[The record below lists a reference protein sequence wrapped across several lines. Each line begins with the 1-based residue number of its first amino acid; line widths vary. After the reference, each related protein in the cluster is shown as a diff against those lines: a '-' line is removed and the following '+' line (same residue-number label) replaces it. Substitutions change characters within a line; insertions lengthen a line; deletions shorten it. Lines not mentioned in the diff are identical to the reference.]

1 MAKIKKEW
9 IKCKTT
15 GIQLMHVM
23 AVAVMKMFFCNDILI
38 YEFFFLMTFL
48 AVQEV
53 SVPIQSRSV
62 TSVNSVSSVSS

>member
-48 AVQEV
+48 AVSAPVQPSSV
-53 SVPIQSRSV
+53 S
-62 TSVNSVSSVSS
+62 SVNSVSSVSC